1 MFPDSCVFFFLDLFL
16 CFAAAHPLP
25 PSTFSHSLH
34 LSSTKSCVRHGSHN
48 TCDAFTLLS
57 VVLPGWPHPA
67 FCLLSMLCR
76 SPRASQVAKAYSAC
90 QELCSTLGS
99 PRLWQWGSC
108 SQGSCERLVTPGFL
122 LAAVLP
128 PSGPF
133 EKVGG
138 GLLWVT
144 AVMGGRG
151 GYTRKT
157 QCLVCPAQLQAIPP
171 DSCVWKSVVI
181 VLIQTLTT
189 LGTFY
194 IVIAYATVGKQ
205 LSSTSVGLWT
215 KMFFQIACVYK
226 KMNMCFVW

>member
-48 TCDAFTLLS
+48 TCDTFTLLS

-144 AVMGGRG
+144 AVMGGEGTPGRLSVL
-151 GYTRKT
+151 YAQHNFRLFHQTA
-157 QCLVCPAQLQAIPP
+157 VCEN
-171 DSCVWKSVVI
+171 
-181 VLIQTLTT
+181 
-189 LGTFY
+189 
-194 IVIAYATVGKQ
+194 
-205 LSSTSVGLWT
+205 LS
-215 KMFFQIACVYK
+215 
-226 KMNMCFVW
+226 